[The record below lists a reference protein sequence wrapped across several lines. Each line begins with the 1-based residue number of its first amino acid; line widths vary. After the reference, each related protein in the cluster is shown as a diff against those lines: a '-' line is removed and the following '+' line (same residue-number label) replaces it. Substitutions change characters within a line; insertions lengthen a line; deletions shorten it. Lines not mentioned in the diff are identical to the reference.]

1 MGIAMKTATG
11 ARAHAAHD
19 ATLYEADFFEW
30 TQRTADQLRRRR
42 FDEVDIEHAAAEI
55 EDMGK
60 RDLRELNSRMK
71 VLVAHLLQWKLQ
83 PRKRSN
89 SWRATIMVQ
98 RQEIAAVLKDSPSLR
113 ARVVAAA
120 KSNHAGAVERAAAE
134 TGLEV
139 KTFPPNSPF
148 SNEQILDLRFLPDS
162 DK

>member
-1 MGIAMKTATG
+1 MKTATG
-11 ARAHAAHD
+11 ARADAAHD

-42 FDEVDIEHAAAEI
+42 FDAVDIEHAAEEI

-71 VLVAHLLQWKLQ
+71 VLVAHLLKWKVQ

-113 ARVVAAA
+113 ARLDAAA
-120 KSNHAGAVERAAAE
+120 KSNYAGAVERAAAE
-134 TGLEV
+134 AGLEV
-139 KTFPPNSPF
+139 KTFPPDSPF
-148 SNEQILDLRFLPDS
+148 SNEQILDLRFLPD
-162 DK
+162 